1 MFCAAKLLHLNRLW
15 QCVHMFLIIVAVAG
29 DCYSSKSVEYIGN
42 NQLKFA
48 YSLEISW
55 KVSNLDRNK
64 LYCVFIRSFNWNCCL
79 VSPFNINI
87 SKNTH
92 DKQTNTHTHTQTKAK
107 AEEKHR
113 PRVRERGTA
122 TLLLSSSTEIIACL
136 PCRIAFAISHTTIQL
151 SHKITI
157 NGTKFQ
163 HTLTAFLTIN
173 I

>member
-64 LYCVFIRSFNWNCCL
+64 LYCVFIRSFNWNCCSFL
-79 VSPFNINI
+79 RSTYIFPKILTN
-87 SKNTH
+87 
-92 DKQTNTHTHTQTKAK
+92 KQTHKHTHAHTRRCKCRGKAQAK
-107 AEEKHR
+107 S
-113 PRVRERGTA
+113 ERKRH
-122 TLLLSSSTEIIACL
+122 SNIIIIIIHWNYCM
-136 PCRIAFAISHTTIQL
+136 FAMQNSICNQSHHDPVK
-151 SHKITI
+151 S
-157 NGTKFQ
+157 
-163 HTLTAFLTIN
+163 
-173 I
+173 

>member
-1 MFCAAKLLHLNRLW
+1 MLLWLAIVTPQNRSNTLAIISWNSRTHLKSREKWAISIETNSIA
-15 QCVHMFLIIVAVAG
+15 FSFDPSIEIVARFSVQHTYFQK
-29 DCYSSKSVEYIGN
+29 YS
-42 NQLKFA
+42 
-48 YSLEISW
+48 
-55 KVSNLDRNK
+55 RTNK
-64 LYCVFIRSFNWNCCL
+64 HT
-79 VSPFNINI
+79 
-87 SKNTH
+87 NTR
-92 DKQTNTHTHTQTKAK
+92 THTHADAN

-136 PCRIAFAISHTTIQL
+136 LCRIAFAISHTTIQL

-157 NGTKFQ
+157 YGKKFQ